1 MFGMRSRWLAHA
13 RSRQDL
19 RRGSDQADA
28 GIVRNIGRIRRL
40 DILARS
46 IHGDGAVRGFRIMT
60 EPFDKVDECAFLL
73 FHAVEQDGAERFGIT
88 VDLPGFETPGVNTS
102 ARTDICSTAERAE
115 IGRSCR
121 CRP

>member
-1 MFGMRSRWLAHA
+1 MFGMRSRWLDHA
-13 RSRQDL
+13 GSRQDL

-28 GIVRNIGRIRRL
+28 GIVRPCIVRNIGRIRRL

-60 EPFDKVDECAFLL
+60 EPFDKVDERAFLL

-102 ARTDICSTAERAE
+102 GIRSPTA
-115 IGRSCR
+115 
-121 CRP
+121 